1 MHKRKTFQ
9 RAEILRRLKDTEASG
24 VPIIGAGSSCGLVA
38 KCAEQGGA
46 DLIIVYS
53 TGLSRLKGLPT
64 TILGDSNLATM
75 QMAEEILNVVAATPV
90 IAGIEAN
97 DPRFW
102 DLSYLIDKFM
112 AEGYSG
118 LISYPTIGFFEPE
131 SLWRRMNESVGLG
144 LSREAEMI
152 RCAKEKE
159 IFTMAYVFRADEAKV
174 MAEAGLDCA
183 VAHVGG
189 TAGGM
194 VGVDAD
200 PMDQAVEAVRA
211 IHAAAVEANPDII
224 CLAHGGPFVGPA
236 ETEPLYART
245 EVAGF
250 VGASSIERVPIEQA
264 VVGVVQQFK
273 SRRTARAR

>member
-1 MHKRKTFQ
+1 MMHKRKTFR

-24 VPIIGAGSSCGLVA
+24 VPIIGAGSSCGLIA

-112 AEGYSG
+112 AEATRG
-118 LISYPTIGFFEPE
+118 
-131 SLWRRMNESVGLG
+131 
-144 LSREAEMI
+144 
-152 RCAKEKE
+152 
-159 IFTMAYVFRADEAKV
+159 
-174 MAEAGLDCA
+174 
-183 VAHVGG
+183 
-189 TAGGM
+189 
-194 VGVDAD
+194 
-200 PMDQAVEAVRA
+200 
-211 IHAAAVEANPDII
+211 
-224 CLAHGGPFVGPA
+224 
-236 ETEPLYART
+236 
-245 EVAGF
+245 
-250 VGASSIERVPIEQA
+250 SSATPP
-264 VVGVVQQFK
+264 
-273 SRRTARAR
+273 